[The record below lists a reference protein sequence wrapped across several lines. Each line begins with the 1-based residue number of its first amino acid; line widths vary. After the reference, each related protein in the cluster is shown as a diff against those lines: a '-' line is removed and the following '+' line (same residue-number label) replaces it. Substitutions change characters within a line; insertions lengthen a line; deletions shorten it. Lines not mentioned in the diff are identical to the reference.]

1 MRWLTGYLASMANA
15 LANCLF
21 AKARACL
28 AVSLRPGGGMT
39 FFFGAFNVLV
49 LSIMTSIRQ
58 LEANGK
64 LECDLPILTLSRR
77 SGILAANTFDPAL
90 L

>member
-1 MRWLTGYLASMANA
+1 
-15 LANCLF
+15 
-21 AKARACL
+21 
-28 AVSLRPGGGMT
+28 MT